1 MALEGKAIQTGSFTK
16 ELNGRQIHYEAHG
29 MGPTLMVLPNAWGIT
44 VAGLRGL
51 YRGLEKHFTL
61 VYFDPRGMGGS
72 GPIAQ
77 ECDMGLAA
85 VREDFVVLKA
95 NLGLTK
101 VDVIGWSNGAMN
113 LMPLACEQSDS
124 ISAAVFLHGAA
135 SFDETDHATFAEKFP
150 DLVQSYAGFQ
160 EKLHDISLSDAEKSS
175 LLRTTWLEQLLPLS
189 CADPK
194 RGQALVAEVFKNN
207 TFSWRHAAYS
217 GSETSVFDFRHH
229 LKKIE
234 ARSLVV
240 SGGHDTIPIEK
251 AREIREGIA
260 NCELVVLEA
269 SGHFAPV
276 EEPEVFERIIV
287 DFMK

>member
-1 MALEGKAIQTGSFTK
+1 MAPEGKTTQTGSFAK
-16 ELNGRQIHYEAHG
+16 ELNGRQIHYEVHG

-72 GPIAQ
+72 GPVA
-77 ECDMGLAA
+77 EESDMGLAA

-95 NLGLTK
+95 YLGLTK

-113 LMPLACEQSDS
+113 LILLASEQSDS

-135 SFDETDHATFAEKFP
+135 SFDEADHATFAEEFP
-150 DLVQSYAGFQ
+150 DLVQSYAGFE
-160 EKLHDISLSDAEKSS
+160 EKLQDENLSDAEKNS

-189 CADPK
+189 CADYRK
-194 RGQALVAEVFKNN
+194 GQSLVAQALKNN

-217 GSETSVFDFRHH
+217 GNETSVFDFRHH
-229 LKKIE
+229 LKRIE
-234 ARSLVV
+234 AKSLVV
-240 SGGHDTIPIEK
+240 SGKHDTIPIEK

-260 NCELVVLEA
+260 NSELVVLEA

-276 EEPEVFERIIV
+276 EEPEEFERIIV